1 MHGVRDYFRMVV
13 RKVLKY
19 PAAQADEEL
28 RKDVTE
34 LFECVH
40 FLSRN
45 IVESASNFDLTSNL
59 VDVQRTLLKLK
70 RENRHIGSPSRLLF
84 AQRDKERLDALKL
97 RVQES
102 RNMFE
107 VRFLSSLTTLS

>member
-13 RKVLKY
+13 RKVQKY

-59 VDVQRTLLKLK
+59 VDVQRTLLQLK
-70 RENRHIGSPSRLLF
+70 RENRHIGSRLLF
-84 AQRDKERLDALKL
+84 AQRDKERLDDLKL

-107 VRFLSSLTTLS
+107 VGFFFCPV